1 MRLLFA
7 ALGLLFAL
15 PATAVGAPR
24 APAPLIAA
32 EVLAQSKPEEWR
44 RIEAQNLLVM
54 RLASG
59 GEVLIELADFAAPQT
74 LANIRTLVR
83 QAYFDG
89 LAVLRVQD
97 NYVTQWGDPLSGKPE
112 AKPLGQAKQT
122 IPPEW
127 SVPRS
132 AATGFTALPDPDV
145 YAREAGVWQGF
156 PAGRDKREA
165 WLAHCYGMVGV
176 GRDNAPESG
185 SGQEL
190 YVVIGHAPRHLD
202 RNITLVGR
210 VLEGMQHL
218 SALPR
223 GSGPAGF
230 YTEAEAKPGLAS
242 VRLASEL
249 SEAPQ
254 LEALRSDSASFAAL
268 VEARRNRREPWFHRP
283 AGGADVC
290 NVLLPVRRVR

>member
-1 MRLLFA
+1 MRFALA
-7 ALGLLFAL
+7 ALSLAL
-15 PATAVGAPR
+15 AVPAGALAAPR
-24 APAPLIAA
+24 LKAAPVAA
-32 EVLAQSKPEEWR
+32 EVLAQSRPEEWR
-44 RIEAQNLLVM
+44 TVDPRNLLVM
-54 RLASG
+54 RLAGG
-59 GEVLIELADFAAPQT
+59 GEVLIELADFAAPQA
-74 LANIRTLVR
+74 LANIRALVG
-83 QAYFDG
+83 QGYFDG

-97 NYVTQWGDPLSGKPE
+97 NYVTQWGDPQSGKPE
-112 AKPLGQAKQT
+112 AKPLGQAKAA

-127 SVPRS
+127 AVPRS
-132 AATGFTALPDPDV
+132 AAAGFHPLPDRDI

-165 WLAHCYGMVGV
+165 WLTHCYGMVGV
-176 GRDNAPESG
+176 GRDNAPDSG

-210 VLEGMQHL
+210 VLEGMPHL

-230 YTEAEAKPGLAS
+230 YTEAEAKPGIVS
-242 VRLASEL
+242 VRLAADLPSP
-249 SEAPQ
+249 PQ
-254 LEALRSDSASFAAL
+254 LEALRPESASFAAL

-290 NVLLPVRRVR
+290 NLLLPVRRKG